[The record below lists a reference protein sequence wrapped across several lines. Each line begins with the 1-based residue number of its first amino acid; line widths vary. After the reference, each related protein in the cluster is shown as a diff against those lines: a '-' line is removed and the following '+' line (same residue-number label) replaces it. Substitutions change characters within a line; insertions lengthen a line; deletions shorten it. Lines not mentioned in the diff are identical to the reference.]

1 MCGIN
6 SETSVTD
13 LLATT
18 GASKFTF
25 SDVLN
30 KLFKDAQLPPSVAK
44 QDFAGGFLCA
54 DCKDPVGD
62 LDKMQHQ
69 VIAAKKSIIN
79 LFKKSKQPEKKKEEA
94 FESVLCETKTDNKK
108 ESTLK
113 ENNQQK
119 EKDKA
124 RKKKVQKEPED
135 DVYII
140 ESLKEKKGNNFLV
153 KWENYSDEENTW
165 EPRASI
171 PGFVLKVGI

>member
-1 MCGIN
+1 M
-6 SETSVTD
+6 TSGTD

-18 GASKFTF
+18 GTSKFTF

-69 VIAAKKSIIN
+69 VMQAKRSIIN
-79 LFKKSKQPEKKKEEA
+79 LFKKSKQPEKKKKEA
-94 FESVLCETKTDNKK
+94 
-108 ESTLK
+108 
-113 ENNQQK
+113 
-119 EKDKA
+119 
-124 RKKKVQKEPED
+124 KVQEDPED

-140 ESLKEKKGNNFLV
+140 ESLKEKKGNSFLV
-153 KWENYSDEENTW
+153 KWENYSEEENTW
-165 EPRASI
+165 EPRTSI
-171 PGFVLKVGI
+171 PGFVLKVDI